1 MGILGNDLISIIK
14 RDEDLNPDRLT
25 LLCGANRKTPERFSF
40 AFETKDRRN
49 MNHAKI
55 RLSIS
60 EQNFV
65 NSDSF
70 TPYIQANMSPEIF
83 GF

>member
-1 MGILGNDLISIIK
+1 
-14 RDEDLNPDRLT
+14 
-25 LLCGANRKTPERFSF
+25 
-40 AFETKDRRN
+40 